1 LDIRNKYGEILA
13 EHLESLVEEIKYIGE
28 EYGLSLDFLTEDKNN
43 KDSKTKTAAK
53 SHPNQ

>member
-1 LDIRNKYGEILA
+1 MDIRNKYGEILA

-43 KDSKTKTAAK
+43 KDFKTKTAAK
-53 SHPNQ
+53 SQPNQ

>member
-1 LDIRNKYGEILA
+1 MDIRNKYGEILA

-43 KDSKTKTAAK
+43 KDSKTQMAAR

>member
-43 KDSKTKTAAK
+43 KDSKTQTAAR